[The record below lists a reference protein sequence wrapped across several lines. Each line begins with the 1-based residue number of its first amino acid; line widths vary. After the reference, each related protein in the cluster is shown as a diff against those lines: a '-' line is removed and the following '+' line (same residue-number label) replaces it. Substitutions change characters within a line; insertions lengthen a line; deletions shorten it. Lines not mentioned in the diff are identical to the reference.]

1 MKIMSRSCAAAI
13 AATAVLAGTGVEA
26 AATAAPAPRAHD
38 AASAGS
44 ILYRKGGGLWVASP
58 TGTGK
63 HRIKNSKG
71 LENPSQDDKGRIVA
85 QKGINLYRL
94 SRRGKR
100 LNKPITTAFRTNPV
114 VTSFKGPFFP
124 EVSPNGKLIAYTYS
138 FTESHYDY
146 SCQCVST
153 APSLNTAY
161 TYSNRF
167 VSDPDKR
174 FGHMR
179 FYYRGSW
186 IGNKSV
192 VATTPNQYDYAGNV
206 LDSAAV
212 DPLGGGA
219 DSYQGWFTDCT
230 DCSSI
235 QTLQK
240 YPLDEAEVT
249 RKRDKAVFVT
259 GELNAT
265 QAGSQMSIHP
275 LPAPPTAVP
284 PRSCR
289 ITGVTGKFTS
299 PSWSP
304 DGKRLAWADRRGI
317 WVGTL
322 GSLAGNACEVSKK
335 LVIRGGTNP
344 DWGPARP

>member
-1 MKIMSRSCAAAI
+1 MSRQRAVAISATVALAAIGAGALAGGVAAAP
-13 AATAVLAGTGVEA
+13 V
-26 AATAAPAPRAHD
+26 AHD

-44 ILYRKGGGLWVASP
+44 ILYHKGGRLFVAAPS
-58 TGTGK
+58 GRGK
-63 HRIKNSKG
+63 HAIPRTRG
-71 LENPSQDDKGRIVA
+71 LENPSQDNRGSIVA
-85 QKGINLYRL
+85 QKGIYLYRL
-94 SRRGKR
+94 SRRGRR
-100 LNKPITTAFRTNPV
+100 LNKPITTAFRTNRVLPD
-114 VTSFKGPFFP
+114 FKGPFFP
-124 EVSPNGKLIAYTYS
+124 EVSPDGKKIAYTYS
-138 FTESHYDY
+138 FTSTYYDY
-146 SCQCVST
+146 GCGCVVT
-153 APSLNTAY
+153 QPALNTAY

-167 VSDPDKR
+167 VENPDSR
-174 FGHMR
+174 FGHAR
-179 FYYRGSW
+179 FYYHASW
-186 IGNKSV
+186 IGNGSV
-192 VATTPNQYDYAGNV
+192 VATTPNLYDYAGNV
-206 LDSAAV
+206 LDSSAV

-219 DSYQGWFTDCT
+219 DSYQRWFTDCT

-265 QAGSQMSIHP
+265 QAGSELSIHP

-289 ITGVTGKFTS
+289 IGGPNGKFSS

-304 DGKRLAWADRRGI
+304 DGKSLAWADRRGI
-317 WVGTL
+317 WVGKL
-322 GSLAGNACEVSKK
+322 GNLAGDSCEVSKR
-335 LVIRGGTNP
+335 LVIRGGATP